1 MKMIFEDACH
11 NDDDDCEEFNNE
23 NAYYDDYIVFH

>member
-11 NDDDDCEEFNNE
+11 NDDDDCKEFNNE
-23 NAYYDDYIVFH
+23 DANAYYDD

>member
-1 MKMIFEDACH
+1 MMKMIFEDACH

-23 NAYYDDYIVFH
+23 DAYYDD